1 MSVVF
6 VSDYTAALTF
16 SSVDDCR
23 RAAGLRVY
31 EDIPGI
37 PVVRNGVLARLLSRI
52 PLFRTVPAGS
62 PMQRVF
68 LDCPEDAVLAIDM
81 ASKSVWIRGTS
92 SDGWVPLDIPRSHL
106 QAPGQFRREE
116 GESK

>member
-23 RAAGLRVY
+23 RAMRLPVFR
-31 EDIPGI
+31 DIPGR
-37 PVVRNGVLARLLSRI
+37 PGVRNEVLRRLLSRI
-52 PLFRTVPAGS
+52 PLVRTLLAGS

-81 ASKSVWIRGTS
+81 ATKSVWIRGTS
-92 SDGWVPLDIPRSHL
+92 SDGWVPLDIPKSHL
-106 QAPGQFRREE
+106 HAPGQFHHEE
-116 GESK
+116 GGSK

>member
-23 RAAGLRVY
+23 RAMGLRVY
-31 EDIPGI
+31 EDIPGR
-37 PVVRNGVLARLLSRI
+37 PVVRNGILARLLNRI
-52 PLFRTVPAGS
+52 PFVRTVLAGS

-68 LDCPEDAVLAIDM
+68 RDPPEDAVLAIDM
-81 ASKSVWIRGTS
+81 TTKSVWIRGTS
-92 SDGWVPLDIPRSHL
+92 PDGWVPLDIPKSHL
-106 QAPGQFRREE
+106 QAPSQFYPVE
-116 GESK
+116 GGSK